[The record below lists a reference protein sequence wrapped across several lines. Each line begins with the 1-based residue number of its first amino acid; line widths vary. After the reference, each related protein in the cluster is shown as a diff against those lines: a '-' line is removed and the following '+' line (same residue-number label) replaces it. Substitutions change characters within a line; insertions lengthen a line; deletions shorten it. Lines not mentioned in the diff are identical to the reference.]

1 MKRKERRALGQRD
14 LERSDIER
22 VKQALPPFNIDHKSA
37 SSLLLGSCS
46 SISSSNMSKRKRGE
60 RLNETDERKSRV
72 LE

>member
-22 VKQALPPFNIDHKSA
+22 VKQALPPFYIDHKNP

-46 SISSSNMSKRKRGE
+46 SISSSNMS
-60 RLNETDERKSRV
+60 
-72 LE
+72 

>member
-22 VKQALPPFNIDHKSA
+22 VKQALPPFYIDHKNP

-46 SISSSNMSKRKRGE
+46 SISSSNMSHRKRGE
-60 RLNETDERKSRV
+60 RLNETDERKRRV